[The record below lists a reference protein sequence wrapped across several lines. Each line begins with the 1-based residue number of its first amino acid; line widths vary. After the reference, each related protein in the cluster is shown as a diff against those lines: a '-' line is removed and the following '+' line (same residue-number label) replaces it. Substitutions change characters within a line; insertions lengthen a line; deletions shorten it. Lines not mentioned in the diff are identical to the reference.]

1 MHLSLISI
9 SFIHEGKTSL
19 ESDHISSHSDEN
31 VAINHT
37 KPVVGFHLHINVF
50 QCALL

>member
-9 SFIHEGKTSL
+9 CVIHEGKASL
-19 ESDHISSHSDEN
+19 ESSHICSHSDEN

-37 KPVVGFHLHINVF
+37 KPIVVSTCI
-50 QCALL
+50 